1 MLKILIIDDDTLT
14 RKGIKS
20 LMPWKKHNMEIA
32 AEAANG
38 KDALD
43 ILEKQNV
50 DLALVDLDMP
60 IMDGMTFIKKAKEL
74 YPLLNYVVLTV
85 HTEFE
90 YIQRVLRMGALDYIA
105 KTSFDQE
112 NFDQILER
120 ITVKIREN
128 TLIAQKNG
136 FLWKSQKIL
145 HSAIYALI
153 SAESESDEQPSLFL
167 ELNGLS
173 NNISV
178 CEITAGVWVFIDER
192 NSFLFPEIFTNT
204 ILVCISDVRDVT
216 YEQLGKIFRSYRAYQ
231 FFYDCKPVNKIN
243 YKSIHELERG
253 SSLSQVDIVEDLKT
267 QWTSLN
273 WLHDTDLFNG
283 MKLNLEQTR
292 LQYSKLY
299 ALLFNIANIWNF
311 FYSGLSGLNMEVP
324 SQFYFWTEV
333 ENWLSYIYKKTN
345 EISSSVNYSPLVVK
359 NILMGKKYI
368 DTHFM
373 LQLKAAEVSQEAHMS
388 YGYFS
393 RCFHSIIGMPVND
406 YCTRVRISKAKE
418 YLLTT
423 STAVQEI
430 AVKVGYID
438 EKYFSRIFK
447 KITGYNP
454 LSFRKTRKTQV
465 KK

>member
-20 LMPWKKHNMEIA
+20 LMPWKKHNMEIV

-38 KDALD
+38 KDALS

-60 IMDGMTFIKKAKEL
+60 VMDGMTFIKKAKET

-90 YIQRVLRMGALDYIA
+90 YIQRVLRIGALDYIA

-120 ITVKIREN
+120 IAVKIREN
-128 TLIAQKNG
+128 TLLAQKNG

-153 SAESESDEQPSLFL
+153 SAESENDEQPSLFL
-167 ELNGLS
+167 ELNSLS

-192 NSFLFPEIFTNT
+192 NDFIFPQVFTNT
-204 ILVCISDVRDVT
+204 ILFCISDAENMT
-216 YEQLGKIFRSYRAYQ
+216 YEQLGKIFRAYRNTV
-231 FFYDCKPVNKIN
+231 FFYDCRPVNKIN
-243 YKSIHELERG
+243 YKSVHELECG
-253 SSLSQVDIVEDLKT
+253 SSPSPVENIEDLKT
-267 QWTSLN
+267 QWTSLD
-273 WLHDTDLFNG
+273 WLHDKDIFSK
-283 MKLNLEQTR
+283 MELNLKQNR
-292 LQYSKLY
+292 LQYSELY
-299 ALLFNIANIWNF
+299 ALLFNIANVWNF
-311 FYSGLSGLNMEVP
+311 FYGGLSGLNMEVP
-324 SQFYFWTEV
+324 SQFHFWTEV
-333 ENWLSYIYKKTN
+333 ENWLTCVCKKTN

-359 NILMGKKYI
+359 NIFLGKKYI

-373 LQLKAAEVSQEAHMS
+373 SQIKATEVSQEAHMS

-393 RCFHSIIGMPVND
+393 RCFHSIIGMSVND

-418 YLLTT
+418 YLLNT
-423 STAVQEI
+423 STAIQEI

-454 LSFRKTRKTQV
+454 LSFRKTRKT
-465 KK
+465 